1 MNRAALLLACLA
13 IFAACVGPVQEEE
26 EQKYTISGKII
37 DPEANGRRL
46 LSGIIATV
54 TGTGGVVYS
63 GAVDIAD
70 TISCRYTLKDIPAG
84 QYDFLFSGSYYENA
98 RYRLDVKG
106 NETLDV
112 ELTPVQLLSVDKDIL
127 LFESRVQSQQF
138 SIKNISGQDLILLIR
153 TRGDSG
159 RFIQKMTPGSRQE
172 GGWLL
177 NLSAGETRRITV
189 EVFHEQEG
197 VMEGQLELCTVNTQE
212 WKVTALPVRMETTSR
227 DFNANL
233 VGRVCDIQG
242 NPLEGI
248 LMFCDCGGLT
258 TLTDEN
264 GRYSFDEVSGSSMFR
279 VAAISEYYKFKQ
291 SDFIEYVIDELVADM
306 TLEPCTNHLI
316 LDRKEIDFG
325 TGSIS
330 QADMTKP
337 EEIDINITAETDE
350 SVYYNLQVF
359 NTEFGTVPGL
369 NYYPTAQYIE
379 NYPQITFTLSRSV
392 SNEGTFKLN
401 AFLKTDNAGAYI
413 IPITFTNTP

>member
-1 MNRAALLLACLA
+1 MKRIALFLACMVV
-13 IFAACVGPVQEEE
+13 FAACGEEPAPKE
-26 EQKYTISGKII
+26 EQKYTISGKLI
-37 DPEANGRRL
+37 DPDANGRRL
-46 LSGIIATV
+46 LTGINATV
-54 TGTGGVVYS
+54 SGTGGVVYS
-63 GAVDIAD
+63 GAVDISD

-84 QYDFLFSGSYYENA
+84 QYNLSFSGPYYKDSKYSLA
-98 RYRLDVKG
+98 VKG

-112 ELTPVQLLSVDKDIL
+112 ELSPVQLVSIDKEIL
-127 LFESRVQSQQF
+127 LFESRVKTRQF
-138 SIKNISGQDLILLIR
+138 SVTNVSGQDLILFIR
-153 TRGDSG
+153 TGGGSG

-177 NLSAGETRRITV
+177 NLSAGETQRVTV
-189 EVFHEQEG
+189 EVFHEEEG
-197 VMEGQLELCTVNTQE
+197 VLEGQLEFCTVNTQE
-212 WKVTALPVRMETTSR
+212 WKETALPVRMETTSR

-233 VGRVCDIQG
+233 VGRVCDTQG

-248 LMFCDCGGLT
+248 LMYCDCGGLT
-258 TLTDEN
+258 TLTDKN
-264 GRYSFDEVSGSSMFR
+264 GRYSFDELSGSSMFR

-306 TLEPCTNHLI
+306 TLEPCTNHLT
-316 LDRKEIDFG
+316 LDRKEVDFG

-337 EEIDINITAETDE
+337 EEITINITAETEE

-359 NTEFGTVPGL
+359 NTEFGAVPGL
-369 NYYPTAQYIE
+369 LYSPTAQYVE

-392 SNEGTFKLN
+392 SNEGTFRLN